1 MTELELHQETLSQ
14 TSSLVNWAM
23 EADAAYRIAQRLVKT
38 PFCPQSLQDPAAAA
52 AAILAGQEV
61 NLAPMAALRSID
73 VIQGTPAM
81 RAVAMRALVQGA
93 GHEVWVDD
101 SNNDTKAVV
110 YGQRAGSERVQKST
124 WTIAR
129 ATGLGLTNKQN
140 WKSQPGAMLVA
151 RATSE
156 VCRLIASDVLLGLA
170 YSAEELDTDAG
181 DVPVEAPKRVRR
193 KQSEPAP
200 PVDEPE
206 LEPPVAEVI
215 PDEVDWPPVKTAEPE
230 LEP

>member
-1 MTELELHQETLSQ
+1 MTEVEVYQDQPMHQSTL
-14 TSSLVNWAM
+14 VVWAQ
-23 EADAAYRIAQRLVKT
+23 EADAAYRIAQRLVRT
-38 PFCPQSLQDPAAAA
+38 PFCPSSLQDPAAAA

-73 VIQGTPAM
+73 IIQGTPAM

-101 SNNDTKAVV
+101 SNDEKRAVV

-129 ATGLGLTNKQN
+129 AEKLGLTSKAN
-140 WKSQPGAMLVA
+140 WKNQPGAMLVA

-156 VCRLIASDVLLGLA
+156 ICRLVASDVLLGLA
-170 YSAEELDTDAG
+170 YSAEELETEDVADEPPKRRTAKRKPVDAA
-181 DVPVEAPKRVRR
+181 PVEEPDLDQPVE
-193 KQSEPAP
+193 EPAAN
-200 PVDEPE
+200 E
-206 LEPPVAEVI
+206 
-215 PDEVDWPPVKTAEPE
+215 DWPPVVAIPEPE
-230 LEP
+230 MEP